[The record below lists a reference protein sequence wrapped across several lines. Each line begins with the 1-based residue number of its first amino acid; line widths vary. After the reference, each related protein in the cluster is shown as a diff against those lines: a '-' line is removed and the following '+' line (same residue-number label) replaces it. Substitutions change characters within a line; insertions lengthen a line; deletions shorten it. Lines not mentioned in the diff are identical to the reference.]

1 MASKPRKLS
10 VHESANPNC
19 GKKLIALCICLK
31 MTQSELAKRVGT
43 SPMSISRWEAGSH
56 QPSAKYLIKL
66 GTLANPG
73 DCWLFWEK
81 AGLTVADVMRVI
93 LSLRNCP
100 VKFRAFQLPAK
111 NPRAEVTATRCELTV
126 D

>member
-93 LSLRNCP
+93 PKS
-100 VKFRAFQLPAK
+100 KELPS
-111 NPRAEVTATRCELTV
+111 EISGVSATRQKPAG
-126 D
+126 